1 MINTRTCKIKFTL
14 HTFQYSAEN
23 FQNRTC
29 VRNTMVNFEVFK
41 TGFKLNV
48 LKEGHTEFKKRL
60 LRFVKINDNNN
71 NNSNN

>member
-1 MINTRTCKIKFTL
+1 
-14 HTFQYSAEN
+14 
-23 FQNRTC
+23 
-29 VRNTMVNFEVFK
+29 MVNFAVLK

-71 NNSNN
+71 NNSHN